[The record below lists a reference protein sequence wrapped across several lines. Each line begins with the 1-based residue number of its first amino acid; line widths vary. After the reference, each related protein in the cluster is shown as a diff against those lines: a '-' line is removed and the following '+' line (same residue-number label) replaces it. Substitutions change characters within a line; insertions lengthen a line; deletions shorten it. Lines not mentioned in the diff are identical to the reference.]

1 MMPKKNAV
9 SHHGHFQAQRG
20 VALFAVM
27 VIVLLSMLLALWA
40 SRSALFNEMMVGN
53 DADYQRAY
61 EAAQAMLQDAEGDI
75 RYSSL
80 AGGVRFTNAADPA
93 HLPYLPEKGESII
106 PILSALKAL
115 PGYPKC
121 RDALC
126 EMREDSVDPDFWS
139 DPDTLEEW
147 KQAGARYGQYSGA
160 AQTSGGTSNVANPIL
175 KDRAWYWVEAGKFKK
190 VDGADPAEYPA
201 YCIDPPL
208 IYRITVLAEGL
219 KPGTRVVL
227 QETYFNQCRK

>member
-53 DADYQRAY
+53 DADYQRAH
-61 EAAQAMLQDAEGDI
+61 EAAQAMLQDAEVDI
-75 RYSSL
+75 RYSSR
-80 AGGVRFTNAADPA
+80 ANGVRFTNTDPNRLP
-93 HLPYLPEKGESII
+93 HLPEEDEPII

-139 DPDTLEEW
+139 DPVTLGQW
-147 KQAGARYGQYSGA
+147 KSAGARYGQYSGA
-160 AQTSGGTSNVANPIL
+160 AQISGGTSNVANPIL
-175 KDRAWYWVEAGKFKK
+175 KDRAWYWVEVGKFRQD
-190 VDGADPAEYPA
+190 DGDDPAEYPP
-201 YCIDPPL
+201 YYLNPPL
-208 IYRITVLAEGL
+208 IYRITALAEGL

-227 QETYFNQCRK
+227 QETYFNRVPQ